1 MGPGKAENPS
11 LLRVQHQLINYLS
24 RSFYIRNLVKDVLD
38 MRHHGHYKVY
48 NLCIEEAYD
57 PLHFHGRVERF
68 PFDDNHVPP
77 LGMIKNFCESVD
89 SWLSSDPKNIA
100 VVHCMAGKGR
110 TGLMVSAYLVY
121 SGMSAEEALQV
132 YAHKRTTN
140 NEGVS
145 IPSQRRYV
153 GYWENTLSI
162 PRGVDHGPPSV
173 NSPEPCSR
181 ELVRIRLYDT
191 VNTGCVFFV
200 VSELQEVPGQRYCPP
215 VEVFKSCCREVKK
228 GCVRPNSS
236 RYYLSFVDQ
245 GGEGNRSEPVEPHL
259 VVQMDTESSVLY
271 QKTCLDYCFEK
282 PIKLTGDVRV
292 IFYEKMIGGRLFYA
306 CFNTAFIRNSL
317 LQLSVRDLDKIGKKG
332 KSICGPAFCL
342 ELLFGPSH
350 ANYLFSASS
359 GDFSE
364 D

>member
-1 MGPGKAENPS
+1 M
-11 LLRVQHQLINYLS
+11 
-24 RSFYIRNLVKDVLD
+24 
-38 MRHHGHYKVY
+38 
-48 NLCIEEAYD
+48 
-57 PLHFHGRVERF
+57 
-68 PFDDNHVPP
+68 
-77 LGMIKNFCESVD
+77 
-89 SWLSSDPKNIA
+89 
-100 VVHCMAGKGR
+100 
-110 TGLMVSAYLVY
+110 MVSAYLVY

-145 IPSQRRYV
+145 ILSQRRYV

-181 ELVRIRLYDT
+181 ALVRIRLYDT
-191 VNTGCVFFV
+191 VNTGSVFFV

-215 VEVFKSCCREVKK
+215 LEVFKSCYREVKK

-236 RYYLSFVDQ
+236 QYYLYFVDQ

-282 PIKLTGDVRV
+282 PIKVPYITTALMDAKLGT
-292 IFYEKMIGGRLFYA
+292 EGRKDLFDWLS
-306 CFNTAFIRNSL
+306 R
-317 LQLSVRDLDKIGKKG
+317 QLSGLSNFPDAVNLNYVLFQIVMRDGCDL
-332 KSICGPAFCL
+332 
-342 ELLFGPSH
+342 
-350 ANYLFSASS
+350 
-359 GDFSE
+359 
-364 D
+364 

>member
-1 MGPGKAENPS
+1 MEMNKIRDELNEKILEVRRLQIELTRRENAETDDIADGLKRVIATLEQENNNLKAS
-11 LLRVQHQLINYLS
+11 
-24 RSFYIRNLVKDVLD
+24 
-38 MRHHGHYKVY
+38 
-48 NLCIEEAYD
+48 
-57 PLHFHGRVERF
+57 
-68 PFDDNHVPP
+68 
-77 LGMIKNFCESVD
+77 
-89 SWLSSDPKNIA
+89 
-100 VVHCMAGKGR
+100 KGR

-121 SGMSAEEALQV
+121 SGMSAKEALQV

-145 IPSQRRYV
+145 IPSQRHYV
-153 GYWENTLSI
+153 GYWENTVSI

-191 VNTGCVFFV
+191 VNTGSVFFV

-259 VVQMDTESSVLY
+259 IVQMDTESSVLY
-271 QKTCLDYCFEK
+271 QKTCIDCCFEK
-282 PIKLTGDVRV
+282 PIKVPYITTALMDAKLGTEGRKDVFDWLSR
-292 IFYEKMIGGRLFYA
+292 
-306 CFNTAFIRNSL
+306 
-317 LQLSVRDLDKIGKKG
+317 QLSGLSNFLDAVNLNYVLFQIVMRDGCDL
-332 KSICGPAFCL
+332 
-342 ELLFGPSH
+342 
-350 ANYLFSASS
+350 
-359 GDFSE
+359 
-364 D
+364 